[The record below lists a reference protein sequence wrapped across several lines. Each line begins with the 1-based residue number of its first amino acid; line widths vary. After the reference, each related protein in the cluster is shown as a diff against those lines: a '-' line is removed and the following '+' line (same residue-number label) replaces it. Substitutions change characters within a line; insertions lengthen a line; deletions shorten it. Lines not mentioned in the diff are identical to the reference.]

1 MNKNH
6 LIFFAIALL
15 GLLASCKK
23 DFLNQTNPNTI
34 AVSNSFRTPNDVL
47 LAVNGCYSLLRSSK
61 TVGENSDLYTDQRS
75 DDAGTNDNQSNNG
88 EPFQFNNFALVSTN
102 TYNYAHWSAMYNVI
116 SNCNIVLSNIN
127 SVTFPTGSNTKQV
140 YKAEAEFIRSFIYFD
155 LVREYGDIP
164 LATVQY
170 TTDAQ
175 VTANT
180 FRTKQALVYNQIIA
194 DLTDASTSP
203 LPATQATGTI
213 GRTSL
218 AAVNTLLGKVYLT
231 KALTIDSTSNTAD
244 LNMALQYLTAAYNS
258 KTFSSLSS
266 IAFTDPFNVAK
277 KTSCPELIWQ
287 IPYIEGDPVFSSSI
301 AANAQAKGQ
310 NINSLK
316 PSTGV
321 GYVVKKDL
329 VFEYETGD
337 PRGAYNITFDNNAV
351 VQDYYMT
358 KYRDIS
364 TTAGV
369 NGYGGNDWVLMRYAD
384 VILMLAEVNNY
395 LGNTSAAIAYVDM
408 VRTRAGLPTYEV
420 SLSNM
425 NYATAYPTLTLAIL
439 HERRVELAFEHQR
452 WFDLLRTFNKNTD
465 LINYFKAKLQAN
477 FGLASLANINS
488 KDRYYP
494 IPTTEVNLNP
504 KGMYQ
509 NSGY

>member
-1 MNKNH
+1 MNKKH
-6 LIFFAIALL
+6 LTYLAIFFLAL
-15 GLLASCKK
+15 AVSCKK
-23 DFLNQTNPNTI
+23 DFLNQTNPNSI

-47 LAVNGCYSLLRSSK
+47 LAVNGCYSLLRSSN

-88 EPFQFNNFALVSTN
+88 EPFQFNNFSLVSTN
-102 TYNYAHWSAMYNVI
+102 TYNYAHWAAMYNVI
-116 SNCNIVLSNIN
+116 ANCNIVLSNIN
-127 SVTFPTGSNTKQV
+127 SVTFPAGSNTKQV
-140 YKAEAEFIRSFIYFD
+140 YKAEAEFIRSYIYFD

-164 LATVQY
+164 LATTQF

-175 VTANT
+175 VAANT
-180 FRTKQALVYNQIIA
+180 FRTKQSVVYNQLIT
-194 DLTDASTSP
+194 DLTDAVGSP
-203 LPATQATGTI
+203 LPTTQANGTI
-213 GRTSL
+213 GRASL
-218 AAVNTLLGKVYLT
+218 AAVNTLLGQVYLT

-244 LNMALQYLTAAYNS
+244 LNSALQYLTAAYNA
-258 KTFSSLSS
+258 KTFTSLSS
-266 IAFTDPFNVAK
+266 IPFTDPFNVAK

-287 IPYIEGDPVFSSSI
+287 IPYIEGDPIFSSSI

-310 NINSLK
+310 QIASLK

-321 GYVVKKDL
+321 GYRITKDL
-329 VFEYETGD
+329 VSEYETGD
-337 PRGAYNITFDNNAV
+337 PRFAYNITFDNNAV

-364 TTAGV
+364 GTAGV

-395 LGNTSAAIAYVDM
+395 LGNTAAAISYLDM
-408 VRTRAGLPTYEV
+408 VRTRAGMPTYEV
-420 SLSNM
+420 SITNAA
-425 NYATAYPTLTLAIL
+425 YAAAYPTLTLAIL
-439 HERRVELAFEHQR
+439 HERRVELCFEHHR

-465 LINYFKAKLQAN
+465 LINYFHSKLQSN
-477 FGLASLANINS
+477 YGLAQLSNINS

-504 KGMYQ
+504 AKMYQ
-509 NSGY
+509 NPGY